1 MPHDRC
7 KKHVRASQKRLLK
20 PQNDSEALLNLF
32 AEELRVQV
40 RLVPSFV
47 LPARSF
53 SIFVPWLQFSCA
65 CSRYSYTFSQFFVPS
80 FPFVV
85 RALSMSPPRSA
96 AIKQKCLIV
105 PPCARSPST
114 AALRCISRCCAL
126 HSARCISRV
135 ARCILRAACCAHSDS
150 RPTHSAFRMR
160 DRPQLESQATAARA
174 ADDELH
180 EKAPVRPPPSV
191 RSACM
196 HAGGRALTCM
206 RSRACGRACVRA
218 CVRACACMCVCL

>member
-53 SIFVPWLQFSCA
+53 SIFVPWLHFSCA
-65 CSRYSYTFSQFFVPS
+65 CSRYSYSCSQFFVPS

-85 RALSMSPPRSA
+85 RTVSMSPPRSA

-105 PPCARSPST
+105 PPCSRSLST
-114 AALRCISRCCAL
+114 AALRCVSRCCAL
-126 HSARCISRV
+126 HSARCLLRV

-150 RPTHSAFRMR
+150 RPTQSAFACVV
-160 DRPQLESQATAARA
+160 DRSSRA
-174 ADDELH
+174 
-180 EKAPVRPPPSV
+180 RPPPHV
-191 RSACM
+191 RRMTSCTRRRRY
-196 HAGGRALTCM
+196 GRGLRPLCAHV
-206 RSRACGRACVRA
+206 CGRVCAHVRA
-218 CVRACACMCVCL
+218 CVRACACVCDRVCARCALL

>member
-1 MPHDRC
+1 MCKYGSCPHSFC
-7 KKHVRASQKRLLK
+7 PHAHSQYSYHDC
-20 PQNDSEALLNLF
+20 N
-32 AEELRVQV
+32 
-40 RLVPSFV
+40 
-47 LPARSF
+47 
-53 SIFVPWLQFSCA
+53 FSCA

-126 HSARCISRV
+126 HSARCLSRV

-150 RPTHSAFRMR
+150 RLFQSAFACVIGR
-160 DRPQLESQATAARA
+160 SSRA
-174 ADDELH
+174 
-180 EKAPVRPPPSV
+180 RPPPHVRRMTSCTRRRRCGRRPPSALRACVRARV
-191 RSACM
+191 RS
-196 HAGGRALTCM
+196 
-206 RSRACGRACVRA
+206 RACVRA
-218 CVRACACMCVCL
+218 CMCVCL